1 MIKYLLIPLCF
12 IIFSVFIVLYN
23 NRLKKIYG
31 KNYACKDIMNKTLIN
46 IYNLKGCIWNII
58 HIFIYFGLCLLINAK
73 LNICKHLIVFLIGLL
88 WYFLAPYSNNKN
100 KPKKCNNVVYLDTN
114 IPRKD
119 DIIFNSIGQLLYIF
133 IIYFSKKD
141 I

>member
-12 IIFSVFIVLYN
+12 VFFSVFIKIYN
-23 NRLKKIYG
+23 NTLKKKYG
-31 KNYACKDIMNKTLIN
+31 NNYACKDIMNKTLFN

-58 HIFIYFGLCLLINAK
+58 HILIYFGLCVLINAK
-73 LNICKHLIVFLIGLL
+73 LNIYKHIIVFVIGLL

-100 KPKKCNNVVYLDTN
+100 SPKKCNNVVYLDTT

-119 DIIFNSIGQLLYIF
+119 DIIFNLIGQLCYVL
-133 IIYFSKKD
+133 IIYLF
-141 I
+141 

>member
-12 IIFSVFIVLYN
+12 VFFSVFIKIYN
-23 NRLKKIYG
+23 NTLKKKYG
-31 KNYACKDIMNKTLIN
+31 NNYSCKDIMNKTLFN

-58 HIFIYFGLCLLINAK
+58 HILIYFGLCVLINAK
-73 LNICKHLIVFLIGLL
+73 LNIYKHIIVFVIGLL

-100 KPKKCNNVVYLDTN
+100 SPKKCNNVVYLDTN

-119 DIIFNSIGQLLYIF
+119 DIIFNLIGQLCYVL
-133 IIYFSKKD
+133 IIYLF
-141 I
+141 